1 MSTITKRAL
10 AQSLKKIAG
19 KKEINKI
26 TITDI
31 TDKCGLNRQTFY
43 YHFKDIYDLLEWI
56 YMNEVIEKIE
66 KSKIDENWQQGFCM
80 SLIIL

>member
-43 YHFKDIYDLLEWI
+43 YHFKILNTFLQ
-56 YMNEVIEKIE
+56 
-66 KSKIDENWQQGFCM
+66 KSIC
-80 SLIIL
+80 LIH